1 MLAAVTQQKTLKM
14 LPRARQD
21 LPDDAAQPDQI
32 AHRFVIGVGHPD
44 GRQLSSPMK
53 TGEHGRVAT
62 ICLDPI
68 ARLRRN
74 QRRRHHV
81 APMAEACDLAMNAVA
96 ARSGLITKRQRLA
109 RTPQTVAQL
118 ADRARFID
126 YLAKVFHRPRSPA
139 LRHRD

>member
-1 MLAAVTQQKTLKM
+1 M
-14 LPRARQD
+14 
-21 LPDDAAQPDQI
+21 
-32 AHRFVIGVGHPD
+32 IGVRHPD

-62 ICLDPI
+62 ICFHPI

-81 APMAEACDLAMNAVA
+81 APMAEGCDLPMTAAA

-109 RTPQTVAQL
+109 GTPKTVAQL
-118 ADRARFID
+118 ADRARFIGN
-126 YLAKVFHRPRSPA
+126 LAGYSTAPE
-139 LRHRD
+139 